1 MKGLKWIQIC
11 FLFFICIGVGVWATH
26 ASGQEKDAAA
36 VEKEMAKVM
45 PLLKGEQ
52 WQKMDPNSKVAFIW
66 GAAHVILIE
75 KVLMEEIPE
84 LRRENFS
91 AKVVEARDAQ
101 VKAGRARTINEM
113 VSAIDQYYKE
123 HPDQLGTPVMGSD
136 MERWGQTSSK
146 DRHCWPAT
154 EVNPVRTSSLPTGRQ
169 ALSRREESHR
179 GLNRVFAP
187 FRDNL

>member
-1 MKGLKWIQIC
+1 MKKWIGANQPKKQTVKRREGMKRLKWIQIC

-26 ASGQEKDAAA
+26 ATGQQKVDETT
-36 VEKEMAKVM
+36 VGKEMEKVM

-52 WQKMDPNSKVAFIW
+52 WQKLDPNSKVAFIW

-75 KVLMEEIPE
+75 QILMEEFPE

-91 AKVVEARDAQ
+91 AKVAEARAAQ

-123 HPDQLGTPVMGSD
+123 HPDQLGTPVMGVI
-136 MERWGQTSSK
+136 WNFGVK
-146 DRHCWPAT
+146 PH
-154 EVNPVRTSSLPTGRQ
+154 VKTGIAGRP
-169 ALSRREESHR
+169 LK
-179 GLNRVFAP
+179 
-187 FRDNL
+187 